1 MSGEWLR
8 TDPKN
13 GIVRFSVHMHP
24 RASRNE
30 IVGLQGE
37 ALKVRVTAPAIEGA
51 AKAALIEFLAD
62 RLGVGRA
69 AVHIVTGQHARRKL
83 VEVVGIDAERV
94 RRLVASVSTR

>member
-1 MSGEWLR
+1 MQ
-8 TDPKN
+8 
-13 GIVRFSVHMHP
+13 P

-69 AVHIVTGQHARRKL
+69 AVRIVTGQHARRKL
-83 VEVVGIDAERV
+83 VEVVGIDAERM